1 MASWISKTWI
11 EQALM
16 ASKEDLL
23 PKITKAQI
31 LKIEETSTDSIWIGV
46 ISDKKLFVKARFSQV
61 AVEQFKRDHPSVS
74 MGDIQGGL
82 VFVKRYFS
90 TCVEDNMGNIE
101 FILNIDQFKFAGGE
115 GNTQFGS
122 DIIDS
127 STYPPL
133 QQRLKELWRQKQL
146 MTMLHCDSH
155 TSRFLEIEK
164 ILLEDHESV
173 FIPEVTE
180 NLLADIPEWKL
191 SCDTSQAVNIK
202 NQTPSFE
209 SRGSNSNQQVSAL
222 DLKDVTSGN
231 LGENQSDNQH
241 KGDEEFSKRLFT
253 LLKMQGTGKQT
264 NEEEAVVTDPWT
276 GACVSSSTQLAVKG
290 SKQRKELITDFGP
303 RMVANYGTENDSEGT
318 QIGSNRNLENCVKP
332 EQSSAGTSCQK
343 GALLDLHRPG
353 NNDVESEQERNNN
366 CHSGLSGGSDGSDVV
381 LISSNYVSSSQ
392 MSDEE
397 HQPLM
402 GLNLVTEHQLSQVK
416 QDSDESYSV
425 LGESRSAQLKSFNES
440 IVQSSAENSEETAD
454 EHVLPCINLWN
465 TGNLMQCSLT
475 ESQLETLL
483 DTNISYDEI
492 TSHDFDKSSHSSHS
506 EKLVKNTSKELIAS
520 QEKDPEIKHLRRDI
534 PSADPFYLE
543 RITAVQCCI
552 SPSRGTNDT
561 IQPSHAEK
569 EETLAVCGENRQQF
583 EHHFRFSIKSSQP
596 KIPITDSLLS
606 ENRMCFPQASEKRS
620 CDYEFHKH
628 QSFKR
633 KRSKVDGLMG
643 GKRYPPGDE
652 REARKVQFRER
663 PLSPGSS
670 SPTEKTSGS
679 RSSSLKRHFN
689 SHEVSLHL
697 TMPVG
702 LYSQQDPLILDTSP
716 DSSENTDYVM
726 GNESGIF
733 CRDEQMQEGNS
744 PSVLQ
749 PSLQDPC
756 RLTTPTFDSLPS
768 FQVPTVNKEKL
779 DDNTPTHVEQV
790 EPPLSSPWG
799 KGQVREQ
806 KSGTSKKKQRP
817 RRKKF
822 NWFSDEY

>member
-1 MASWISKTWI
+1 M
-11 EQALM
+11 E
-16 ASKEDLL
+16 
-23 PKITKAQI
+23 
-31 LKIEETSTDSIWIGV
+31 
-46 ISDKKLFVKARFSQV
+46 F
-61 AVEQFKRDHPSVS
+61 
-74 MGDIQGGL
+74 
-82 VFVKRYFS
+82 
-90 TCVEDNMGNIE
+90 N
-101 FILNIDQFKFAGGE
+101 FIL
-115 GNTQFGS
+115 S
-122 DIIDS
+122 
-127 STYPPL
+127 
-133 QQRLKELWRQKQL
+133 
-146 MTMLHCDSH
+146 
-155 TSRFLEIEK
+155 
-164 ILLEDHESV
+164 
-173 FIPEVTE
+173 
-180 NLLADIPEWKL
+180 EWKL

-353 NNDVESEQERNNN
+353 NNDVESEQEPNNN
-366 CHSGLSGGSDGSDVV
+366 CHSGLSGGNDGSDVV

-483 DTNISYDEI
+483 DTNISYDDI

-506 EKLVKNTSKELIAS
+506 GKLVKNTSKELIAS
-520 QEKDPEIKHLRRDI
+520 QEKDPEITHLRRDI

-643 GKRYPPGDE
+643 GKRYPAGDE
-652 REARKVQFRER
+652 REARKVQFRKR
-663 PLSPGSS
+663 PLSRGA
-670 SPTEKTSGS
+670 
-679 RSSSLKRHFN
+679 
-689 SHEVSLHL
+689 VDQL
-697 TMPVG
+697 T
-702 LYSQQDPLILDTSP
+702 L
-716 DSSENTDYVM
+716 
-726 GNESGIF
+726 GIS
-733 CRDEQMQEGNS
+733 NIK
-744 PSVLQ
+744 V
-749 PSLQDPC
+749 
-756 RLTTPTFDSLPS
+756 
-768 FQVPTVNKEKL
+768 
-779 DDNTPTHVEQV
+779 
-790 EPPLSSPWG
+790 
-799 KGQVREQ
+799 
-806 KSGTSKKKQRP
+806 
-817 RRKKF
+817 
-822 NWFSDEY
+822 